1 MIRPVILTVD
11 DDPQVVSAIAGDLRR
26 RFGKDYRILR
36 ASDATEALVALRQ
49 LKEAAEPVAL
59 LLSDQR
65 MPGLDGVGFLAEARE
80 LFPNARRALLTAYAD
95 TDAAIAAINRS
106 QVDYYLQKPWDPP
119 EQHLYPVVEDLLD
132 DWRSQYR
139 PGYGGIKV
147 VGSRFAPS
155 VHQVKEFLTHNHVPY
170 EFFDVEATDER
181 GDEARTL
188 AEGAEL
194 PLVIVPGGERLQAP
208 SVGDL
213 ATKVGLSVE
222 AKGTVYDVAIVGAGP
237 AGLAAAVYAASEGL
251 STILLDRDGPGG
263 QAGYSSRIENYLGF
277 PSGVSGADLA
287 RRALTQARRFEV
299 EVVSP
304 VDVSGVRLDA
314 PFKYL
319 TVPGPDGSSRE
330 IACKALV
337 LTSGLAWQRLPAEC
351 VEQFEGRGVYYGAA
365 TTEALNCRDQEV
377 YVVGAGNSAGQA
389 AIYLA
394 GFARRV
400 VMVVRGKSLGEKM
413 SQYLVNRIEGKSDEI
428 GRKIDVLYQTEVVV
442 CRGDKHLEGLTL
454 VNTASGE
461 RTPVDTGFLFVFI
474 GAVPRTGWLGT
485 LVSLDAR
492 GFVITGPDLDA
503 ENHLKNW
510 PLERPP
516 YLLEASVP
524 GVFAAGDVR
533 HESVK
538 RVASA
543 VGEGSVV
550 VHFIHRYLASL

>member
-1 MIRPVILTVD
+1 
-11 DDPQVVSAIAGDLRR
+11 
-26 RFGKDYRILR
+26 
-36 ASDATEALVALRQ
+36 
-49 LKEAAEPVAL
+49 
-59 LLSDQR
+59 
-65 MPGLDGVGFLAEARE
+65 
-80 LFPNARRALLTAYAD
+80 
-95 TDAAIAAINRS
+95 
-106 QVDYYLQKPWDPP
+106 
-119 EQHLYPVVEDLLD
+119 
-132 DWRSQYR
+132 
-139 PGYGGIKV
+139 
-147 VGSRFAPS
+147 
-155 VHQVKEFLTHNHVPY
+155 
-170 EFFDVEATDER
+170 
-181 GDEARTL
+181 
-188 AEGAEL
+188 
-194 PLVIVPGGERLQAP
+194 
-208 SVGDL
+208 VGDL
-213 ATKVGLSVE
+213 ALKVGLSVE
-222 AKGTVYDVAIVGAGP
+222 AKGAVYDVAIVGAGP

-304 VDVSGVRLDA
+304 VEVSGIRLDA

-413 SQYLVNRIEGKSDEI
+413 SQYLVNRIEGKSDEV

-454 VNTASGE
+454 VNRATGE
-461 RTPVDTGFLFVFI
+461 RTSVDTGFLFVFI

-503 ENHLKNW
+503 ATHLKNW
-510 PLERPP
+510 PLERLP

>member
-1 MIRPVILTVD
+1 MTRPVILTVD
-11 DDPQVVSAIAGDLRR
+11 DDAQVVSAIAGDLRR

-49 LKEAAEPVAL
+49 LKEAAEAVAL

-65 MPGLDGVGFLAEARE
+65 MPGLDGVGFLAEARQ

-147 VGSRFAPS
+147 IGSRFAPL

-188 AEGAEL
+188 AEGVEL

-213 ATKVGLSVE
+213 ALKVGLRVE

-319 TVPGPDGSSRE
+319 TVPGPDGSARE

-337 LTSGLAWQRLPAEC
+337 LTPGLAWQRLPAEC

-400 VMVVRGKSLGEKM
+400 MMVVRGKSLGEKM

-442 CRGDKHLEGLTL
+442 CRGAKHLEGLTL

-461 RTPVDTGFLFVFI
+461 RTSVDTGFLFVFI

-510 PLERPP
+510 PLQRSP

>member
-1 MIRPVILTVD
+1 MARPVILTVD
-11 DDPQVVSAIAGDLRR
+11 DDAQVVAAIAGDLRR
-26 RFGKDYRILR
+26 RFGKDYRIVR
-36 ASDATEALVALRQ
+36 ASDATEALDALRQ

-119 EQHLYPVVEDLLD
+119 EQHLYPVVEELLD

-139 PGYGGIKV
+139 PGYGGVKV
-147 VGSRFAPS
+147 IGSRFAPS

-181 GDEARTL
+181 GVEARTL
-188 AEGAEL
+188 AEGVEL

-213 ATKVGLSVE
+213 ALKVGLSVE
-222 AKGTVYDVAIVGAGP
+222 AKGAVYDVAIVGAGP

-319 TVPGPDGSSRE
+319 SVPGPDGSSRE

-337 LTSGLAWQRLPAEC
+337 LTSGLA
-351 VEQFEGRGVYYGAA
+351 
-365 TTEALNCRDQEV
+365 
-377 YVVGAGNSAGQA
+377 
-389 AIYLA
+389 
-394 GFARRV
+394 
-400 VMVVRGKSLGEKM
+400 
-413 SQYLVNRIEGKSDEI
+413 
-428 GRKIDVLYQTEVVV
+428 
-442 CRGDKHLEGLTL
+442 
-454 VNTASGE
+454 
-461 RTPVDTGFLFVFI
+461 
-474 GAVPRTGWLGT
+474 
-485 LVSLDAR
+485 
-492 GFVITGPDLDA
+492 
-503 ENHLKNW
+503 
-510 PLERPP
+510 
-516 YLLEASVP
+516 
-524 GVFAAGDVR
+524 
-533 HESVK
+533 
-538 RVASA
+538 
-543 VGEGSVV
+543 
-550 VHFIHRYLASL
+550 